1 MTSNEFYCRALLQ
14 IAGNNQFAIDY
25 YNDEVSLTRWARNVE
40 NAAAVLT
47 EIAEESKPFDDD
59 EPDKPP

>member
-14 IAGNNQFAIDY
+14 IAGNSQFAIDY
-25 YNDEVSLTRWARNVE
+25 YNEEVSLTRWARNVE

-47 EIAEESKPFDDD
+47 EIAAESRPFDD